1 MVNGRNNSRVDAGPL
16 VLVAAMLHLLLDLTV
31 GRIGA
36 EPERLGLRDVWDRKG
51 MSNEKVAYVGEAVQ
65 VLNLHW
71 KGRDV
76 LLVGVDDDL
85 CEARARD
92 SRLLL

>member
-1 MVNGRNNSRVDAGPL
+1 MA
-16 VLVAAMLHLLLDLTV
+16 
-31 GRIGA
+31 
-36 EPERLGLRDVWDRKG
+36 
-51 MSNEKVAYVGEAVQ
+51 NEEIAYVGEIVQ

-85 CEARARD
+85 SEARARD